1 MDNKALLDK
10 FDSLPDEAKNQALQY
25 LEQLYQKYHSAHL
38 RRPTFNW
45 RGGLKDLTD
54 TSVDLQHKANLWR

>member
-10 FDSLPDEAKNQALQY
+10 FDSLPDEAKNQALQF
-25 LEQLYQKYHSAHL
+25 LEQLYQKYNSAKHHK
-38 RRPTFNW
+38 PTFSW
-45 RGGLKDLTD
+45 RGGLKDSTD